1 MDILK
6 MSKNE
11 KLEKVLKKVA
21 FLGVL
26 DHNGLIYRKNE
37 FQTVML
43 IFHLFLQ
50 KAFRNNF
57 L

>member
-26 DHNGLIYRKNE
+26 DHNGLICRNNE

>member
-11 KLEKVLKKVA
+11 KLKKVLKKGA

-26 DHNGLIYRKNE
+26 DHNGLIYRNNE

>member
-1 MDILK
+1 MDIFK

-11 KLEKVLKKVA
+11 KLEKVLKNVA
-21 FLGVL
+21 FFGVL
-26 DHNGLIYRKNE
+26 DHNGLICRNNE

-43 IFHLFLQ
+43 IFHLFLK

>member
-1 MDILK
+1 MDIFK

-26 DHNGLIYRKNE
+26 DHNGLIYRNNE